1 MAEEQKEKPEKTQTK
16 EERLERIRRL
26 LAERGKDAAAV
37 VKMWM
42 QEEAGKQRQK

>member
-1 MAEEQKEKPEKTQTK
+1 MADEKKEKPEKAQTK

-42 QEEAGKQRQK
+42 QEEAGGQRPK